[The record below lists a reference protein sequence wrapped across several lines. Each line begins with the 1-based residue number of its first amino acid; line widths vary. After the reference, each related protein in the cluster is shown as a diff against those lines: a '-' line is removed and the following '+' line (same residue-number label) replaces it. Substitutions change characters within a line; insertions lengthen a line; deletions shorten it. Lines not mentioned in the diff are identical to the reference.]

1 MSELEDDLKAAAEH
15 LASAIKT
22 DKEGGDEATILIEIK
37 KARRRLKLA
46 QESLE
51 G

>member
-1 MSELEDDLKAAAEH
+1 MSELEDHLNAAAGH
-15 LASAIKT
+15 VSKAIKT
-22 DKEGGDEATILIEIK
+22 DSEGGDEATILIEIK